1 MKVNNLTYGVIIT
14 RCQPLHQGH
23 IDVIKKALHENDRCL
38 VVIGSADKAGTK
50 RNPFNIEQRMDMFF
64 KLRDYLSTNRLILL
78 CLDDWSCDSDIPYA
92 SAVGST
98 NSDYKSVNH
107 EWGYWLYYNIVNVIK
122 RKDFT
127 LYYNDDPSI
136 VEAWF
141 PDYIRSRVAI
151 KSGKRSEYA
160 SSIVRQNLLAGN
172 KDYLAKAMPYVSEE
186 YLNILSTLYENL
198 GGLENA

>member
-1 MKVNNLTYGVIIT
+1 
-14 RCQPLHQGH
+14 
-23 IDVIKKALHENDRCL
+23 
-38 VVIGSADKAGTK
+38 
-50 RNPFNIEQRMDMFF
+50 
-64 KLRDYLSTNRLILL
+64 
-78 CLDDWSCDSDIPYA
+78 
-92 SAVGST
+92 
-98 NSDYKSVNH
+98 
-107 EWGYWLYYNIVNVIK
+107 VNVIK